1 MGRLLS
7 RNNIATILSYYVVTS
22 LFLLFLAMVMAMGQ
36 IEPTVENNP
45 VLVALDLSEHSE
57 PCLAHA
63 CEMAVKFGRPL
74 ILAHVVHENANN
86 AGMYRRHQKTVD
98 TTPIRDIA
106 HAMLEERLARF
117 RDSCHGLDKVCEIK
131 LVVVD
136 GVPETRLVEL
146 AARYDASMVVMS
158 SHNRRGLSH
167 WLYGSVT
174 EYVVRN
180 ASCPVVVVGQGD
192 GAFAP
197 LTVHRPLAPQVAA
210 IQGG

>member
-1 MGRLLS
+1 
-7 RNNIATILSYYVVTS
+7 
-22 LFLLFLAMVMAMGQ
+22 MAMGQ
-36 IEPTVENNP
+36 LEPPVNSNP
-45 VLVALDLSEHSE
+45 VLVALDLSERSE

-74 ILAHVVHENANN
+74 ILAHVVHETANN

-98 TTPIRDIA
+98 TTPIQDIA
-106 HAMLEERLARF
+106 HAMLEERVADF
-117 RDSCHGLDKVCEIK
+117 RESCDGLDQVCEIK
-131 LVVVD
+131 LAVVD
-136 GVPETRLVEL
+136 GIPETRLVEL
-146 AARYDASMVVMS
+146 AALYNASMIVMS

-174 EYVVRN
+174 ESVVRD
-180 ASCPVVVVGQGD
+180 ATCPVVVVGQGD

-210 IQGG
+210 VQGR